1 MCEVINYC
9 IAEGENVKDK
19 IPDVF
24 KVSEPDKIKEI
35 EIEDV
40 LLIDYD
46 KKKIF
51 VCWVYDVD
59 DRHIEAIHTIWTD
72 GWEAKRQTS
81 GIAFNFEYTQK
92 PETYTKLTEQ
102 QFSDYLEEYKLLELK

>member
-24 KVSEPDKIKEI
+24 KVTEPDKIKEI
-35 EIEDV
+35 EIENV

-46 KKKIF
+46 NKKIF
-51 VCWVYDVD
+51 VCWIYDVD
-59 DRHIEAIHTIWTD
+59 DRHVEAIHTIWTG
-72 GWEAKRQTS
+72 GWEAKRQNS
-81 GIAFNFEYTQK
+81 GIAFNCVKYLITSSFK
-92 PETYTKLTEQ
+92 PSTICLSFLIKSLATLIKT
-102 QFSDYLEEYKLLELK
+102 